1 MKLSTN
7 ALLPMGLTLLL
18 FLVGACSPFYPKPHP
33 NDPGVPNNTG
43 QTTLTP
49 AEQQQ
54 LNASRGL
61 DAQGNPLNPTGIN
74 SGALTPSGTN
84 TAGAPPTNMPPPN
97 TTGKKNYPTAAAVPG
112 RPGFVYNPYTHTMV
126 NVTGIRS
133 GQLCADPEDP
143 DAANHKFRV
152 P

>member
-1 MKLSTN
+1 
-7 ALLPMGLTLLL
+7 MGLTLLL

-33 NDPGVPNNTG
+33 NDPGVPQNAG
-43 QTTLTP
+43 QTTLTD
-49 AEQQQ
+49 AQQQQ
-54 LNASRGL
+54 LDASRQGV
-61 DAQGNPLNPTGIN
+61 DAQGNPLPTTGIN
-74 SGALTPSGTN
+74 SGALTPSGT
-84 TAGAPPTNMPPPN
+84 GSLPPTGTPP
-97 TTGKKNYPTAAAVPG
+97 TSTVGKKNYPTAAAVPG

>member
-1 MKLSTN
+1 MKLSHK

-33 NDPGVPNNTG
+33 NDPQLPPNG
-43 QTTLTP
+43 QTALTP
-49 AEQQQ
+49 SEQQQ

-61 DAQGNPLNPTGIN
+61 DAQGKPLNPTGIN

-84 TAGAPPTNMPPPN
+84 TAGAPTLDTPPPV
-97 TTGKKNYPTAAAVPG
+97 TAGKKNYPTASAVPG

-143 DAANHKFRV
+143 DAATHKFRV

>member
-1 MKLSTN
+1 MKLSKK
-7 ALLPMGLTLLL
+7 ALLPTGVTLLL
-18 FLVGACSPFYPKPHP
+18 FLVGACSPFYPQPHP
-33 NDPGVPNNTG
+33 NDQAPPKNTG
-43 QTTLTP
+43 QTTLTD

-54 LNASRGL
+54 LNVSR
-61 DAQGNPLNPTGIN
+61 QGANTQGQSTGIN
-74 SGALTPSGTN
+74 SGALTPSGTSTASTN
-84 TAGAPPTNMPPPN
+84 TPPTIKPPAP
-97 TTGKKNYPTAAAVPG
+97 TSSKKNYPTAAAVPG

-143 DAANHKFRV
+143 DAATHKFRV

>member
-1 MKLSTN
+1 MKLSKK

-33 NDPGVPNNTG
+33 NDPVPPHNTG
-43 QTTLTP
+43 QTTLTD
-49 AEQQQ
+49 AQQQQ
-54 LNASRGL
+54 LDASRQGV
-61 DAQGNPLNPTGIN
+61 DAQGNPITSTGIN
-74 SGALTPSGTN
+74 NGALTPSGT
-84 TAGAPPTNMPPPN
+84 GSLPPTGLPPK
-97 TTGKKNYPTAAAVPG
+97 TVTGKKNYPTAAAVPG

>member
-1 MKLSTN
+1 MKLFTN
-7 ALLPMGLTLLL
+7 ALLPMGVGLLL

-33 NDPGVPNNTG
+33 NDPGASQNTG
-43 QTTLTP
+43 QIILTD
-49 AEQQQ
+49 AERQQ

-61 DAQGNPLNPTGIN
+61 DAQGNPLDPTGIN
-74 SGALTPSGTN
+74 NGVLTPGGT
-84 TAGAPPTNMPPPN
+84 TAPPTNTPPP
-97 TTGKKNYPTAAAVPG
+97 TTAGKKNYPTAAAVPG